1 MKQMDNSTYYLKK
14 YNGSQLQQTVAV
26 VAAARTCC
34 WAPMASQTPLG
45 VQSQML

>member
-1 MKQMDNSTYYLKK
+1 MDNFIYYLKQN
-14 YNGSQLQQTVAV
+14 NGSQLQQTVAV

-34 WAPMASQTPLG
+34 WALMASRTPLG